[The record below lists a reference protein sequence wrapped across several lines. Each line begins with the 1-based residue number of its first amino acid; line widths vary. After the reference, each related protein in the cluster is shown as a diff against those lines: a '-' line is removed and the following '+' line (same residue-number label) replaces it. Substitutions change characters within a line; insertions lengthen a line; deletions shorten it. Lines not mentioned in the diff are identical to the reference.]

1 MGYWCWCQHI
11 CCSSLSVLPL
21 MKNEHHLFRCSQ
33 PWRVVFCLFE
43 GSPIRIVVGQ
53 EHRDPLCEQWLA
65 GLEAGAVSSLSRFV
79 L

>member
-33 PWRVVFCLFE
+33 PWRVVFCYLRGPPSE
-43 GSPIRIVVGQ
+43 SGLQGWRQV
-53 EHRDPLCEQWLA
+53 LCRPSA
-65 GLEAGAVSSLSRFV
+65 GLY
-79 L
+79 